1 MTYLSR
7 IRINPLRSRSRE
19 LLASPGALHR
29 WVAYAVPGPAED
41 ERLLWRLDSDNLHR
55 PQLFALTRSK
65 PDWTHLVDEAGWP
78 ASDGDHA
85 IVRSYEPLLEQIAAG
100 REFAFRLTA
109 NPVQNSA
116 KPVKP
121 TPAQAARLATPLG
134 EGEHR
139 RGFRLA
145 HRTAA
150 AQLDWFL
157 SRTAGWG
164 FDVPAA
170 RTDDPAPG
178 LAPDVP
184 DARDVPDVTADA
196 DRPGPAREVRI
207 VQRRRHAFD
216 KRPGGPRVTFH
227 SATFEGRLR
236 VTDATAFRTRLLD
249 GIGPSKAYGC
259 GLLTLAPLA
268 PVTPL
273 TPLTPVTARKD

>member
-29 WVAYAVPGPAED
+29 WVAYAIPGSPDD
-41 ERLLWRLDSDNLHR
+41 ERILWRLDSDNPHR

-85 IVRSYEPLLEQIAAG
+85 VVRPYEPLLEQIAVG

-109 NPVQNSA
+109 NPVQNTA

-121 TPAQAARLATPLG
+121 TPAQAAVLATPLE
-134 EGEHR
+134 EGKHR

-157 SRTAGWG
+157 SRTGTWG
-164 FDVPAA
+164 FDVPASLS
-170 RTDDPAPG
+170 DDPAPG
-178 LAPDVP
+178 LVTG
-184 DARDVPDVTADA
+184 DASGT
-196 DRPGPAREVRI
+196 DRAREVRI
-207 VQRRRHAFD
+207 VQRRRHTFE

-236 VTDATAFRTRLLD
+236 ITDAAAFSARLLD

-259 GLLTLAPLA
+259 GLLTLAPL
-268 PVTPL
+268 TPQ
-273 TPLTPVTARKD
+273 KG

>member
-29 WVAYAVPGPAED
+29 WVAYAIPGSPHE
-41 ERLLWRLDSDNLHR
+41 ERLLWRLDSDNPHR

-85 IVRSYEPLLEQIAAG
+85 IVRPYEPLLEQIAVG

-109 NPVQNSA
+109 NPVQNTA

-121 TPAQAARLATPLG
+121 TPAQAAQLAIPLA
-134 EGEHR
+134 EGHRR

-157 SRTAGWG
+157 RRTESWGFEVPASRT
-164 FDVPAA
+164 DE
-170 RTDDPAPG
+170 PAPG
-178 LAPDVP
+178 LADTLPDDP
-184 DARDVPDVTADA
+184 GRS
-196 DRPGPAREVRI
+196 GPAREVRI
-207 VQRRRHAFD
+207 VQRHRHAFE

-236 VTDATAFRTRLLD
+236 VTDTSAFNARLLD

-259 GLLTLAPLA
+259 GLLTLAPL
-268 PVTPL
+268 
-273 TPLTPVTARKD
+273 TARKD

>member
-7 IRINPLRSRSRE
+7 IRINPLRSQSRE

-29 WVAYAVPGPAED
+29 WVAYAIPGSPD
-41 ERLLWRLDSDNLHR
+41 EERVLWRLDSDNPHR
-55 PQLFALTRSK
+55 PQLFALTRSR

-78 ASDGDHA
+78 ASDGEHA
-85 IVRSYEPLLEQIAAG
+85 VVRPYQPLLDQIAVG

-109 NPVQNSA
+109 NPVQNTVT
-116 KPVKP
+116 PVKP
-121 TPAQAARLATPLG
+121 TPAQATRLAATLE
-134 EGEHR
+134 EGRHR

-157 SRTAGWG
+157 SRTERWG
-164 FDVPAA
+164 FDVPSS

-178 LAPDVP
+178 LAPGLPGD
-184 DARDVPDVTADA
+184 T
-196 DRPGPAREVRI
+196 DRPAGPAREVRI
-207 VQRRRHAFD
+207 VQRRRHTFE

-236 VTDATAFRTRLLD
+236 ITDTAAFSDRLLD

-268 PVTPL
+268 P
-273 TPLTPVTARKD
+273 RKD

>member
-19 LLASPGALHR
+19 LLASPGTLHR
-29 WVAYAVPGPAED
+29 WVAFAIPGSPAE
-41 ERLLWRLDSDNLHR
+41 ERILWRLDSDNPHR

-78 ASDGDHA
+78 GSDGDHA
-85 IVRSYEPLLEQIAAG
+85 IVRPYEPLLDQIAVG

-109 NPVQNSA
+109 NPVQNTT
-116 KPVKP
+116 KPIKP
-121 TPAQAARLATPLG
+121 TPAQAAQLATSLE
-134 EGEHR
+134 EGRHR

-157 SRTAGWG
+157 GRTQNWGFEIPASRT
-164 FDVPAA
+164 DQ
-170 RTDDPAPG
+170 PAPG
-178 LAPDVP
+178 LDSSVIPEEVHGWE
-184 DARDVPDVTADA
+184 RN
-196 DRPGPAREVRI
+196 PAHEVRI
-207 VQRRRHAFD
+207 TQRRRHAFD

-236 VTDATAFRTRLLD
+236 ITDASTFTARLLD
-249 GIGPSKAYGC
+249 GIGPAKAYGC
-259 GLLTLAPLA
+259 GLLTLAPL
-268 PVTPL
+268 TL
-273 TPLTPVTARKD
+273 RKD